1 MDNLTILAIVL
12 TFSVAVAVL
21 LMSMPKS
28 ENKTDGSDLSDVS
41 DVPVTELRS
50 LIEKLSRRLEDAE
63 RRDKLLNEKISN
75 LQLTSAID
83 REQAKYLTANVNR
96 TIG

>member
-12 TFSVAVAVL
+12 TFSVVVTVL

-28 ENKTDGSDLSDVS
+28 ENKTDGPDLSDVS
-41 DVPVTELRS
+41 DVPVAELRS
-50 LIEKLSRRLEDAE
+50 LIERLSRRLEDAE
-63 RRDKLLNEKISN
+63 RQDKLLNEKISN

>member
-28 ENKTDGSDLSDVS
+28 ENKTDGLDGLDGS
-41 DVPVTELRS
+41 DVPIAELRS
-50 LIEKLSRRLEDAE
+50 IIERLSRRLEDAE

-83 REQAKYLTANVNR
+83 REQAKYLTANVNK